1 MPAKQL
7 HFGTTARSDI
17 QRGVDKLANA
27 VKITLGPRG
36 RNVVLDKAYGS
47 PLSTKDGVTVAK
59 EIELANRFEN
69 IGAQM
74 VREVASKTSDV
85 AGDGTTTATVLAQAI
100 YREGHKQVTAGHNPM
115 EIKRGM
121 AQAVESVV
129 DTLRALSRDVKNKQE
144 IAQVGTIAANH
155 DQVIG
160 DLIAEAMEQV
170 GKDGVITV
178 EEGHTAET
186 TLEVVEGMQLDRG
199 YLSPYFVTNAER
211 MEAVLENPY
220 ILLHEKKLSHLQELL
235 PVLEQIA
242 HAGAP
247 LLIIAEDVEGEAL
260 ATLVVNKLRGSLQ
273 CTAVKAPGFG
283 ERRKEMM
290 QDIAVLTRGQVIS
303 EDVGMKLANVTLNE
317 LGRAKRV
324 TITKEATTIVEGA
337 GPLVDIEGRVKH
349 LRTHIEETTSEYDRE
364 NLNKRLAKL
373 VGGVAVIQVGAAT
386 EAALKEKKARLEDAL
401 NATRAAVEEGVVPG
415 GGLAYIRALPA
426 LEQLE
431 LDGDRQVG
439 VNIIKRAL
447 EEPMRQIAL
456 NAGVEGATVVQQVKA
471 ASDMIGYDA
480 AADAYVDL
488 REAGVLD
495 PTKVSRTALQHAA
508 SVVGLLL
515 TTEVLIAEASEA
527 PTAPYDGM
535 SHHRGSMG
543 F

>member
-59 EIELANRFEN
+59 EIELDNRFEN

-74 VREVASKTSDV
+74 VREVASTTSDV

-129 DTLRALSRDVKNKQE
+129 DTLRALSRDVKNTQE
-144 IAQVGTIAANH
+144 IAHVGTIAAHH

-186 TLEVVEGMQLDRG
+186 TFEVVEGMQLDRG

-211 MEAVLENPY
+211 MEAVLDNPY

-242 HAGAP
+242 QAGAS

-337 GPLVDIEGRVKH
+337 GPLVDIEDRVKH

-364 NLNKRLAKL
+364 HLNKRLAKL
-373 VGGVAVIQVGAAT
+373 VGGVAVIKVGAAT
-386 EAALKEKKARLEDAL
+386 EAVLKEKKARLEDAL

-426 LEQLE
+426 LEQLQ

>member
-1 MPAKQL
+1 MPAKHL
-7 HFGTTARSDI
+7 HFGTTARGDI
-17 QRGVDKLANA
+17 LRGIDTLANT

-36 RNVVLDKAYGS
+36 RNVILDKSFGS

-69 IGAQM
+69 IGVQM
-74 VREVASKTSDV
+74 VREVASTTSDV

-115 EIKRGM
+115 EIKQGM
-121 AQAVESVV
+121 AQAVEIVV
-129 DTLRALSRDVKNKQE
+129 DELRALSRDVKDKKE

-186 TLEVVEGMQLDRG
+186 TLEVVEGMQFDRG
-199 YLSPYFVTNAER
+199 YVSPYFVTDAER
-211 MEAVLENPY
+211 MEVVLDNPY
-220 ILLHEKKLSHLQELL
+220 ILLREKKLSHLQELL

-247 LLIIAEDVEGEAL
+247 LLIIAEDIEGEAL
-260 ATLVVNKLRGSLQ
+260 TTLVVNKLRGTLQ
-273 CTAVKAPGFG
+273 CAAVKAPGFG
-283 ERRKEMM
+283 ERRKEML
-290 QDIAVLTRGQVIS
+290 QDIAILTRGQVIS
-303 EDVGMKLANVTLNE
+303 EDVGVKLENVTLQD

-337 GPLVDIEGRVKH
+337 GAPADIAGRVTH
-349 LRTHIEETTSEYDRE
+349 LRTQIEETTSEYDRE
-364 NLNKRLAKL
+364 HLHARLAKL

-401 NATRAAVEEGVVPG
+401 HATRAAVEEGVVPG

-426 LEQLE
+426 LERLQLA
-431 LDGDRQVG
+431 GDRQVG

-456 NAGVEGATVVQQVKA
+456 NAGVEGATVVQRVKTT
-471 ASDMIGYDA
+471 SDMIGYDA
-480 AADAYVDL
+480 VADAYVDL
-488 REAGVLD
+488 MDAGVLD

-515 TTEVLIAEASEA
+515 LTEVLIAEAPEV
-527 PTAPYDGM
+527 PTTHHDGTGR
-535 SHHRGSMG
+535 HRGDLD